1 MTEVRALVVGDAE
14 GEVLALDEA
23 LSFWGGV
30 DPTTGEIVDA
40 RHPQRGE
47 AMGGRILTMPSA
59 RGSSS
64 SASVLA
70 EAIRAGTGPA
80 GIVLGEPDPILV
92 LGALVA
98 RELYGLAVPI
108 VVVDPELMAQVA
120 RTGHASIRGNN
131 VSFDG

>member
-1 MTEVRALVVGDAE
+1 MAEVSIVGEAE
-14 GEVLALDEA
+14 GDVLALDEP

-47 AMGGRILTMPSA
+47 VIGGRILTMPSA

-98 RELYGLAVPI
+98 LELYGKVVPI
-108 VVVDPELMAQVA
+108 VVVDPDLIGRIVLSG
-120 RTGHASIRGNN
+120 RVRITGGSVSIEG
-131 VSFDG
+131 